1 MTTSPGNTVPIDARS
16 RLIVALDVPTAR
28 EARRIVEQLDTQVNF
43 FKVGLELFTS
53 TGLEFV
59 RELHSHNKRVF
70 LDLKIFDV
78 GETVKRT
85 VKVVVE
91 ANVSFLTIHGNAE
104 IIEAAVEARGNS
116 GVKLLSVTVLTS
128 LDVRDIRD
136 LGFECSLQELV
147 VHRAKKALEAG
158 CDGVISSPR
167 EAKLIKDATHNNLLV
182 VTPGIRPLG
191 AQLQDH
197 KRAGDPRTAI
207 ENGADYL
214 VVGRPIT
221 AVPDPAAAADAI
233 IAEMQLGF
241 DSRKMLASL

>member
-1 MTTSPGNTVPIDARS
+1 MTTSLSKTAPINARS
-16 RLIVALDVPTAR
+16 RLMVALDVPTAR
-28 EARRIVEQLDTQVNF
+28 DARRIVDQLDARVDF
-43 FKVGLELFTS
+43 FKVGLELFTG

-59 RELHSHNKRVF
+59 RELQSRNKQIF
-70 LDLKIFDV
+70 LDLKVFDV

-85 VKVVVE
+85 VKVVVD
-91 ANVSFLTIHGNAE
+91 AGVSFLTIHGNTE
-104 IIEAAVEARGNS
+104 IVTAAAEARGNS
-116 GVKLLSVTVLTS
+116 SLKLLSVTVLTS
-128 LDVRDIRD
+128 LDVKDIRD
-136 LGFECSLQELV
+136 LGYECSLQELAL
-147 VHRAKKALEAG
+147 HRAMKALEAG

-167 EAKLIKDATHNNLLV
+167 EAKLIKDATHGNLLV

-197 KRAGDPRTAI
+197 KRAGDPRSAI

-233 IAEMQLGF
+233 LAEMQLGF
-241 DSRKMLASL
+241 NSRVQN

>member
-1 MTTSPGNTVPIDARS
+1 MTTSLRNTAPINARS
-16 RLIVALDVPTAR
+16 RLMVALDVPTAR
-28 EARRIVEQLDTQVNF
+28 EARRIVDQLDARVDF
-43 FKVGLELFTS
+43 FKVGLELFTG

-59 RELHSHNKRVF
+59 RELQSRNKQIF
-70 LDLKIFDV
+70 LDLKVFDV

-91 ANVSFLTIHGNAE
+91 AGVSFLTIHGNAE
-104 IIEAAVEARGNS
+104 IITAAAEARGNS
-116 GVKLLSVTVLTS
+116 GLKLLSVTVLTC
-128 LDVRDIRD
+128 LDVKDIRD
-136 LGFECSLQELV
+136 LGFECSLQELAL
-147 VHRAKKALEAG
+147 HRAKKALEAG

-167 EAKLIKDATHNNLLV
+167 EAKLIKEATHGDLLV

-197 KRAGDPRTAI
+197 KRSGDPRSAI

-241 DSRKMLASL
+241 DSRV